1 MLCGSSISEEPCRQL
16 AEHGAEGGG
25 IPEDVA
31 AVVGGMEAS
40 TWHLVSRVAGLVAW
54 LVKWT

>member
-25 IPEDVA
+25 IPKDVA

-40 TWHLVSRVAGLVAW
+40 TWHLVSRVACV
-54 LVKWT
+54 VKLT

>member
-25 IPEDVA
+25 ILEDVA

-40 TWHLVSRVAGLVAW
+40 TWHLVSRVACV
-54 LVKWT
+54 VKLT